1 MKKEQRTSSVNKD
14 NTNLKV
20 LSGTKPKH
28 YRLAK
33 LITTLYEIEQ
43 ENKK

>member
-1 MKKEQRTSSVNKD
+1 MKKEQRTSSENK
-14 NTNLKV
+14 NNLRV
-20 LSGTKPKH
+20 LAGTKPKH